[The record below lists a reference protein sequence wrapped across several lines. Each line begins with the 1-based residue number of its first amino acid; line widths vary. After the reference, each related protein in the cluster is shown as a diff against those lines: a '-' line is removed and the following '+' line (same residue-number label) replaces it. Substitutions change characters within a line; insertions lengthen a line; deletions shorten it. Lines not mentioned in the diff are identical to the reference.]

1 MGQASADRGRR
12 SFLPC
17 FIVYPMSVMRSSVP
31 RIVAGM
37 AGFLAVALVIAK
49 MPLPA
54 WHLRSGSRA
63 AELTLLAAAADGLLV
78 QAWDESPAAT
88 ASVALPQARGFHSER
103 SDAVRDDPT
112 MSDAAPQSSSRDEE
126 AILAPAQTLPET
138 RAGAQPPLPAR
149 QLTNEEIAAFLERGR
164 EYIRTADLAAARLLF
179 RRAAEAGDPQAALA
193 LGATY
198 DPVTLG
204 EIGLENFYSD
214 VAEARTW
221 YEQAR
226 ELGSP
231 RAMARLKRLASEAR

>member
-1 MGQASADRGRR
+1 MGRAIADRGRR
-12 SFLPC
+12 SLLGF
-17 FIVYPMSVMRSSVP
+17 FIAYPMSVMRSSVP

-54 WHLRSGSRA
+54 WHLRSGSRT
-63 AELTLLAAAADGLLV
+63 AELTLLAAGADGLLV

-88 ASVALPQARGFHSER
+88 GFAPPQAQGFHSER
-103 SDAVRDDPT
+103 SDAVRDDQT
-112 MSDAAPQSSSRDEE
+112 MSSIAPPSSSRDEE
-126 AILAPAQTLPET
+126 AILAPAQTVPQTRVGAQRALPE
-138 RAGAQPPLPAR
+138 R
-149 QLTNEEIAAFLERGR
+149 QLTDEEIAALLERGR
-164 EYIRTADLAAARLLF
+164 EYVRTADLAAARLLF
-179 RRAAEAGDPQAALA
+179 KRAAEAGDPQAALA

-214 VAEARTW
+214 TAEARTW

-231 RAMARLKRLASEAR
+231 RAMARLKRLASESR